1 MIVSPVIL
9 PPYGSFG
16 AFSRFFRAVS
26 RLMLVEAFR
35 WDVLIACSTQRFG
48 GLLQN
53 CSKKLGHWQGLDA
66 AQRSSQKNS
75 WLKKYFR
82 TLSTNT
88 MPFVLSVHVPR
99 VREAIAL
106 SISSIRPNESLPTV
120 TSSGGRDGTKPI
132 ENRRVVPNAAARVAP
147 IELLSTTMADDETQ
161 PTTRI
166 GPEHTSQS
174 TSVKVL
180 QEAVCNARPL
190 WLANGLPD
198 QFLSRLNL
206 TSNPNSAI
214 NSSFKLGN
222 VAQTTIGLSGLSA
235 AHFHLLRTGVDQ
247 EVTVDARHA
256 VLEFRSEAWHTID
269 DSLPAGIWDSI
280 AGLYQ
285 TKDESYVRIH
295 TNFPHHRKG
304 ILSILNVP
312 DSAETSGT
320 SVQSALRTWNA
331 MEFESEAAA
340 NGMCAT
346 ALRSHAEWSQHPHA
360 QELEGVPPVQIIRIG
375 EAPKREKLGGFTR
388 PLDGIRVLDLSR
400 VLAGPVCG
408 RTLAAHGADVLLVT
422 SPRLPSLPIV
432 DADTSRGKRTTQL
445 DLTLP
450 TDREKLKQLAST
462 ADVFL
467 QAYRPGGLEAKG
479 FGSRELASLHPGI
492 VTANLTAWGWQGP
505 WKDRRGFDSL
515 VQTASGFNVSEG
527 EAYAAFA
534 GDQGA
539 LQPRPLPMQALD
551 HAAGYLLAFG
561 INAALC
567 KTVTEGGSWEVRV
580 SLAAV
585 GRWIRSL
592 GQLTP
597 QEAFGPAARPFP
609 PRVLPLHPEIAGLSL
624 PWRSNGVRKMTAVR
638 HAAVLSRT
646 PVREGESS
654 QAPMSLDA
662 YAAEWL

>member
-1 MIVSPVIL
+1 M
-9 PPYGSFG
+9 
-16 AFSRFFRAVS
+16 A
-26 RLMLVEAFR
+26 
-35 WDVLIACSTQRFG
+35 T
-48 GLLQN
+48 
-53 CSKKLGHWQGLDA
+53 
-66 AQRSSQKNS
+66 
-75 WLKKYFR
+75 LK
-82 TLSTNT
+82 
-88 MPFVLSVHVPR
+88 V
-99 VREAIAL
+99 
-106 SISSIRPNESLPTV
+106 
-120 TSSGGRDGTKPI
+120 PI
-132 ENRRVVPNAAARVAP
+132 EV
-147 IELLSTTMADDETQ
+147 ISTTK
-161 PTTRI
+161 
-166 GPEHTSQS
+166 S
-174 TSVKVL
+174 
-180 QEAVCNARPL
+180 L
-190 WLANGLPD
+190 WLANGLPA

-206 TSNPNSAI
+206 SSNPNSAI

-235 AHFHLLRTGVDQ
+235 AQFHLFRAGVDQ
-247 EVTVDARHA
+247 EVTVNARHA
-256 VLEFRSEAWHTID
+256 VLEFHTEAWHTID
-269 DSLPAGIWDSI
+269 GCLPGGIWDSI
-280 AGLYQ
+280 AGLYR
-285 TKDESYVRIH
+285 TKDENHFVRIH

-312 DSAETSGT
+312 DSAETSRE
-320 SVQSALRTWNA
+320 SVQSALQTWDA
-331 MEFESEAAA
+331 VEFESEAAA

-346 ALRSHAEWSQHPHA
+346 ALRSLAEWSRHPHA
-360 QELEGVPPVQIIRIG
+360 KDLEGAPPVQIIKIG
-375 EAPKREKLGGFTR
+375 DAPKREISGEFTR

-400 VLAGPVCG
+400 VLAGPVAG

-422 SPRLPSLPIV
+422 SPRLPSLPIIDV
-432 DADTSRGKRTTQL
+432 DTSRGKRTTQL

-450 TDREKLKQLAST
+450 SDHEKLKHLAST

-479 FGSRELASLHPGI
+479 FGSRELASLRPGI
-492 VTANLTAWGWQGP
+492 VTANLTAWGWDGP

-515 VQTASGFNVSEG
+515 VQTATGFNVAEA
-527 EAYAAFA
+527 EAYAQFT
-534 GDQGA
+534 GDEGT

-585 GRWIRSL
+585 GQWIKSL

-597 QEAFGPAARPFP
+597 EEAFGSAARPFP
-609 PRVLPLHPEIAGLSL
+609 PRVLPLHPEIAELSV
-624 PWRSNGVRKMTAVR
+624 PWRSNGGRKMTALR

-662 YAAEWL
+662 HSADWL